1 MVPVELV
8 SLTIGAVALASLFST
23 CIECFDYFKAGQ
35 SLEEDL
41 EIFLVKLDL
50 EKTLL
55 LIWGSAVGVLK
66 ADGEGRVLEL
76 KDPQR
81 TKLIERCLES
91 IKSLLS
97 DAGTL
102 QSTYCLRT
110 SANAEMQRRRSDNI
124 ISTNSMSVF
133 RTSHRRF

>member
-1 MVPVELV
+1 M
-8 SLTIGAVALASLFST
+8 
-23 CIECFDYFKAGQ
+23 
-35 SLEEDL
+35 EEDL

-50 EKTLL
+50 EKSLL

-66 ADGEGRVLEL
+66 ADDEGRVLEL

-97 DAGTL
+97 ERVHCKAHI
-102 QSTYCLRT
+102 
-110 SANAEMQRRRSDNI
+110 AFEHPPMPKMQRGRSGNI

-133 RTSHRRF
+133 STSHRRF